1 MASNPTDL
9 STTDDDEYQ
18 VRHEDEEDD
27 DERTIEEEEQLGS
40 DDEQNEL
47 DNLQADA
54 NMPLDELLKLYGKNS
69 SLIHSRAQEEDDN
82 ESNSSSEDNN
92 EKHSRH
98 KFHHLLQINGQ
109 LLPEDDD
116 DDDTDDSFEIEIIK
130 FIRVGDEYQ
139 AQVESQAEFN
149 STNGQYD
156 DREVPVDELLWSP
169 SSVNNDDNEKIDE
182 YLKTIRNEYPFAD
195 DEISLQTLFNCQMNT
210 ELALIKFRQLP
221 MKTIYTYSEWSLD
234 EIQHLEEG
242 LREYGKNFFKISLYK
257 CPNRS
262 VREIIHY
269 YYQWK
274 KSERYQLYMEEQQRL
289 NAIIS
294 VTDMIEKLI
303 EEQEQQLCTAVSVIN
318 STNSSSILS
327 NDLKRN
333 SPNSSI
339 SIVTIH
345 QQETTTTTTT
355 KRSFDQVENNIE
367 PPSKKSSLNTNNS
380 PTTTVV

>member
-1 MASNPTDL
+1 MASNSTDP
-9 STTDDDEYQ
+9 SATADDDEYQ
-18 VRHEDEEDD
+18 ARYEDEEDD

-40 DDEQNEL
+40 DNEQNEL

-54 NMPLDELLKLYGKNS
+54 NMPLDELLKLYSQNS
-69 SLIHSRAQEEDDN
+69 SLIHNQPQEEDDN
-82 ESNSSSEDNN
+82 ESNSSFEDHN
-92 EKHSRH
+92 ENDHRPD
-98 KFHHLLQINGQ
+98 FHHLLQVNGQ

-116 DDDTDDSFEIEIIK
+116 DDDTDDSFEPGIVKLIH
-130 FIRVGDEYQ
+130 VGNEYQ
-139 AQVESQAEFN
+139 VQVEPQAEFN

-169 SSVNNDDNEKIDE
+169 SSVNNDDYEKIDE
-182 YLKTIRNEYPFAD
+182 YLKTIRNEYSFAD
-195 DEISLQTLFNCQMNT
+195 DEISLQTLFSCQMNT

-221 MKTIYTYSEWSLD
+221 VKTIYSYPEWSHD

-242 LREYGKNFFKISLYK
+242 LHEYGKNFFKISLYK
-257 CPNRS
+257 CSNRS
-262 VREIIHY
+262 VREIIHW

-274 KSERYQLYMEEQQRL
+274 KSERYQLYIEEQQRL

-303 EEQEQQLCTAVSVIN
+303 EEQEQQLCTAVSVKD
-318 STNSSSILS
+318 STNSSSMLS

-333 SPNSSI
+333 SSI
-339 SIVTIH
+339 SIITIH
-345 QQETTTTTTT
+345 QQETTTT
-355 KRSFDQVENNIE
+355 KRSFDQVENDIE